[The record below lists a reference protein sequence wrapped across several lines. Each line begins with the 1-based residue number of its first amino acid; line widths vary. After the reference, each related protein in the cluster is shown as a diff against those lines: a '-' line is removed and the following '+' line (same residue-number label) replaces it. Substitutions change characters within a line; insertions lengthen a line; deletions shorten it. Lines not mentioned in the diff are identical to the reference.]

1 MNENSELAKIEIV
14 TGFSCNQNCKF
25 CSVRRGNFDK
35 TTEQVKE
42 DIDRAVKEN
51 PKEINF
57 TGGEPTIRRD
67 IFELIEYVKSKGLKE
82 RRVTTNGRLFSYEN
96 FTHKIVDN
104 GLTGAIFS
112 IHAPNAEL
120 HDYLTQ
126 VRGSFEQAIK
136 GLENLREFS
145 SEIDVN
151 VLINTKNYKSLPELA
166 EFLID
171 KYDIRAMC
179 LIFPTIDGNLLKNLY
194 LVPTYN
200 EIKKYLHK
208 TIDVIKDRGKTGW
221 TLNMPICFF
230 EGYEL
235 YSSVGELKT
244 KMFWPEQDTTLD
256 EKRKEDK
263 VKLKVCEECKY
274 RLVCHGVPKDYIGLK
289 GGEGIKGVKGKLVK
303 SVGEMYRI

>member
-1 MNENSELAKIEIV
+1 MNENLELAKIEIV

-35 TTEQVKE
+35 TTEEVKE
-42 DIDRAVKEN
+42 DIDRAIKEN
-51 PKEINF
+51 PKEINL
-57 TGGEPTIRRD
+57 TGGEPTIRKD
-67 IFELIEYVKSKGLKE
+67 IFELINYVKEKGIKE
-82 RRVTTNGRLFSYEN
+82 RRVTTNGRLFSYEK
-96 FTHKIVDN
+96 FTNKIVDS

-126 VRGSFEQAIK
+126 VKGSFKQAVQ
-136 GLENLREFS
+136 GLKNLREFS

-151 VLINTKNYKSLPELA
+151 VVINTKNYKTLPELA

-171 KYDIRAMC
+171 GYDIRAMC

-194 LVPTYN
+194 LVPSYK
-200 EIKKYLHK
+200 EVEKYLHK
-208 TIDVIKDRGKTGW
+208 TIDVIKEKGKTGW
-221 TLNMPICFF
+221 TLNMPVCFF

-244 KMFWPEQDTTLD
+244 KMFWPDQDTTLD

-263 VKLKVCEECKY
+263 VKLKVCKECKY
-274 RLVCHGVPKDYIGLK
+274 RLVCYGVPRDYLKLK
-289 GGEGIKGVKGKLVK
+289 GEKGIKAVKGKLIRDIKEIYKV
-303 SVGEMYRI
+303 